1 MEGFT
6 MYKDEYAAVP
16 FGKKGFIII
25 HNGQQL
31 EKLCRTESSARKY
44 IADHKNSEILW
55 EQFFELLVFDAL
67 IGGTDRHYNNWG
79 ILEKADSGELYQS
92 LFF

>member
-1 MEGFT
+1 MGGFLVG
-6 MYKDEYAAVP
+6 KNGEYAAVP

-44 IADHKNSEILW
+44 IADHRKNWFNSKLPIE
-55 EQFFELLVFDAL
+55 
-67 IGGTDRHYNNWG
+67 
-79 ILEKADSGELYQS
+79 
-92 LFF
+92 

>member
-6 MYKDEYAAVP
+6 VGKNNEYAAIP
-16 FGKKGFIII
+16 YANKGYIII

-44 IADHKNSEILW
+44 IQAHKRGKSVAQLP
-55 EQFFELLVFDAL
+55 VD
-67 IGGTDRHYNNWG
+67 
-79 ILEKADSGELYQS
+79 
-92 LFF
+92 

>member
-1 MEGFT
+1 MKEGFLIN
-6 MYKDEYAAVP
+6 KGEYAAVP

-44 IADHKNSEILW
+44 ITDHKKGKSVAKLPI
-55 EQFFELLVFDAL
+55 
-67 IGGTDRHYNNWG
+67 
-79 ILEKADSGELYQS
+79 
-92 LFF
+92 

>member
-1 MEGFT
+1 MEGFLVG
-6 MYKDEYAAVP
+6 KNGEYAAVP

-44 IADHKNSEILW
+44 IADHKKGKSTARLPI
-55 EQFFELLVFDAL
+55 
-67 IGGTDRHYNNWG
+67 
-79 ILEKADSGELYQS
+79 
-92 LFF
+92 